1 MADTPAISK
10 IEDAAREVLAAWPEL
25 SDWTVRTETSADIA
39 LAKEDGDAITIYT
52 ANWQVDDDTEQGQ
65 QVHTA
70 ILAFET
76 AARATLT
83 ASIDRNSQIAF
94 AQIVAAL
101 HASGYLGGM
110 VENIEPLDAGT
121 VQNGRDVGGASLHVR
136 FKFYTPLNDW
146 FAIVGATGTF

>member
-1 MADTPAISK
+1 MTDTPAISK
-10 IEDAAREVLAAWPEL
+10 IEDAARDVLAAWPEL
-25 SDWTVRTETSADIA
+25 SGWTVRTETSTDIA
-39 LAKEDGDAITIYT
+39 LTEDDGDAITIYT
-52 ANWQVDDDTEQGQ
+52 ANWQVDDNTEQGQ

-76 AARATLT
+76 ATRASLT
-83 ASIDRNSQIAF
+83 ASIDRNSQTAF
-94 AQIVAAL
+94 AHVVAAL
-101 HASGYLGGM
+101 HASEYLGGM

-146 FAIVGATGTF
+146 FTIVGATGTF

>member
-10 IEDAAREVLAAWPEL
+10 VEDAARDVLAAWPEL
-25 SDWTVRTETSADIA
+25 SGWAVRTETSADIA
-39 LAKEDGDAITIYT
+39 LAEEDGDAITIYT

-76 AARATLT
+76 ATRGTLT
-83 ASIDRNSQIAF
+83 ASIDRNSQTAF
-94 AQIVAAL
+94 AYVVAAL
-101 HASGYLGGM
+101 HASEYLGGM

-146 FAIVGATGTF
+146 FTIVGATGTF